1 MMMSELLANSGFFAI
16 ALTITA
22 FCIGAA
28 CQARWKKAIFNPIM
42 IGALLVMLT
51 LYLLD
56 LPVEQ
61 YQQDC
66 KPLTYLTTPATICL
80 AIAFY
85 EQLQNLKKH
94 LPAILFGVTGG
105 TVFSLL
111 SVWLLSKVFG
121 FSDTLTITLLPKS
134 ITSAIGVVVS
144 EQAGGVAALT
154 TAVIIITG
162 IFGNILGPLFCKL
175 FRLNDPISQ
184 GVGYGTASHVI
195 GTSRATEISPLVGA
209 VSSLSLTLAG
219 LITVLLLS
227 FVL

>member
-1 MMMSELLANSGFFAI
+1 MSEILSSSSFFCI
-16 ALTITA
+16 ALTVTA

-28 CQARWKKAIFNPIM
+28 CQAKWKKAIFNPIM
-42 IGALLVMLT
+42 IGAVLVMLA
-51 LYLLD
+51 LYWLD
-56 LPVEQ
+56 IPVEQ
-61 YQQDC
+61 YQLDC

-85 EQLQNLKKH
+85 EQLQKLKQH
-94 LPAILFGVTGG
+94 LPAILIGVTGG

-111 SVWLLSKVFG
+111 SVWALSRLFD
-121 FSDTLTITLLPKS
+121 FSDVLTVSLLPKS
-134 ITSAIGVVVS
+134 ITSAIGVVLS
-144 EQAGGVAALT
+144 EQAGGVPALT

-162 IFGNILGPLFCKL
+162 IFGNITGPFLAKL

-184 GVGYGTASHVI
+184 GVGFGTASHVI
-195 GTSRATEISPLVGA
+195 GTSRATEISPLLGA

-219 LITVLLLS
+219 LITVLFLS